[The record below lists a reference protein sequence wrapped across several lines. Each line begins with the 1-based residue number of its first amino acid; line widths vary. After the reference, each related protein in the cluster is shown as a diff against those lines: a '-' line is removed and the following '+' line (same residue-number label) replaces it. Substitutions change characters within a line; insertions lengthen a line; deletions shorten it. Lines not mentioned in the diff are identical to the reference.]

1 MHKNAANIKLGCIWN
16 SFAATRTNALQRGE
30 KILARPPAAVKT
42 PTTVPY
48 MYTPHWVYGTHRYHR
63 DMCMHACNRAST
75 YMHAH
80 IYKQKNMQK
89 IQDGEVHR
97 EKKCI
102 YVLSRVTNHT

>member
-89 IQDGEVHR
+89 NTRWRGA
-97 EKKCI
+97 
-102 YVLSRVTNHT
+102 